1 MEKKA
6 EKNNLSKLATLDD
19 FEDVDPLGDDIDMDD
34 IGAKAVPPISTS
46 ASSRSVNMQKRPR
59 QIGPMDMYFAPNV
72 QKNVE
77 SRKGKERQTT
87 INEAY
92 KKELREKTCMAI
104 TEWMYDAAI
113 PFNAVN
119 YSSFKRM
126 LDLVGQ
132 YGIGLKGP
140 SYHEVRVPFL
150 KKAVDSVTNDYIKS
164 CETEWAKYG
173 CSLMADG
180 WTDKRQRTLI
190 NFLLLDRFVERVGE
204 VNVIQVVTDS
214 ASNNVLAGK
223 LLEAKRPHLY
233 WTPCAAHCVDL
244 ILEDIGKLPD
254 FKATLK
260 KAMSV
265 NAYIYDWTE
274 SKWAKEVAG
283 KKVAKIIMTL
293 RFWSSIVHIL
303 KIYGP
308 LVRVLRLVDGER
320 KPAMGYIYE
329 AMDRAK
335 ETIIKAFKEKE
346 EKYKEVF
353 EIIDKRWEC
362 QLHRPLHA
370 AGHYLNPEY
379 FYSYTDSNICGEVV
393 NGLFETMERLV
404 SNAAEQDKITA
415 QLSIYRKAEGLFGR
429 NVAIRHRRAL
439 SPAEWW
445 ECYGANTPELQK
457 FAIKVLSLT
466 CSASGCER
474 NWSVFEQIHSKKR
487 NRLAQQ
493 RLNDLVFVK
502 YNRALKLR
510 YDARDKID
518 PISLTDIDDSLQ
530 DMTGCETVRV
540 SEFLHLWQS
549 EWEIKQTC
557 SSLYT
562 DSSLFWFVLNRHV
575 LGEPSECWLQ
585 GTTPYLTKFDH
596 ALVVHPSGG
605 LSGNLFGPLE
615 GDYAGWQSIVAILQQ
630 FCTVQI
636 TPIGKNSL

>member
-6 EKNNLSKLATLDD
+6 EKINLSKLAILD

-34 IGAKAVPPISTS
+34 IEAKAVPPISTTT
-46 ASSRSVNMQKRPR
+46 SSRSVNIQKRPR
-59 QIGPMDMYFAPNV
+59 QIGPMDTYFAPNV

-77 SRKGKERQTT
+77 SKKGKERQTT

-92 KKELREKTCMAI
+92 KKELREKTCMTI

-132 YGIGLKGP
+132 CGVGLKGP
-140 SYHEVRVPFL
+140 SYHEVQIPFL
-150 KKAVDSVTNDYIKS
+150 KKAVDNVTNDYIKS

-190 NFLLLDRFVERVGE
+190 NFLVNSLKGSVFIESVDASDYAKTGEKIFQLLDRFVERVGE
-204 VNVIQVVTDS
+204 VNVIQVVTAS
-214 ASNNVLAGK
+214 ASNNVLAGKNLFNFFLSICFFLYMLKLSTFLNSFVGK

-244 ILEDIGKLPD
+244 ILEDIGQLPD

-260 KAMSV
+260 KTMSV
-265 NAYIYDWTE
+265 NAYIYVRPGMVNMLRQFTRQKELCRAGVTRFAITFLTLERMHLQKQNLRKMFISKDWTE
-274 SKWAKEVAG
+274 SKWAKEAAG

-320 KPAMGYIYE
+320 KPAMSYIYE

-335 ETIIKAFKEKE
+335 ETIMKAFKEKE

-393 NGLFETMERLV
+393 NSLFETMERLV
-404 SNAAEQDKITA
+404 SNAVEQDKITA

-429 NVAIRHRRAL
+429 NVAIRHRRTL
-439 SPAEWW
+439 SPAE
-445 ECYGANTPELQK
+445 
-457 FAIKVLSLT
+457 
-466 CSASGCER
+466 
-474 NWSVFEQIHSKKR
+474 
-487 NRLAQQ
+487 
-493 RLNDLVFVK
+493 
-502 YNRALKLR
+502 
-510 YDARDKID
+510 
-518 PISLTDIDDSLQ
+518 
-530 DMTGCETVRV
+530 
-540 SEFLHLWQS
+540 
-549 EWEIKQTC
+549 
-557 SSLYT
+557 
-562 DSSLFWFVLNRHV
+562 
-575 LGEPSECWLQ
+575 
-585 GTTPYLTKFDH
+585 
-596 ALVVHPSGG
+596 
-605 LSGNLFGPLE
+605 
-615 GDYAGWQSIVAILQQ
+615 
-630 FCTVQI
+630 
-636 TPIGKNSL
+636 